1 MPNGLYS
8 GQKLMR
14 LVNTKTPTKIKRTI
28 PNVPVTVP
36 VKYKTPKIAVIIT
49 RVIRSVVFI
58 FLKFNL
64 FLYCNTKLGIVKN
77 LKSDLC
83 HHSSI
88 IFNSCQIFSIFP
100 SFSIFLRTLLMHS
113 SAVNFFCAQSNNE
126 GSEFSGRN

>member
-1 MPNGLYS
+1 MT
-8 GQKLMR
+8 
-14 LVNTKTPTKIKRTI
+14 LVNIKILVKIKRTI

-88 IFNSCQIFSIFP
+88 IFNSGRIFFNFSFIFYFFED
-100 SFSIFLRTLLMHS
+100 SFDAFK
-113 SAVNFFCAQSNNE
+113 C
-126 GSEFSGRN
+126 G